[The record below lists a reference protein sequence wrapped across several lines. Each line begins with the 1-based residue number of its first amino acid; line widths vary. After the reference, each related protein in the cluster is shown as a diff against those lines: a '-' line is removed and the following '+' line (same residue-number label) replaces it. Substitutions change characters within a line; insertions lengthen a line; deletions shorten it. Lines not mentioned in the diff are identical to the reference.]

1 MVRVERGNVVLKVEE
16 DEIQHYLNLGYNLTD
31 DRGRILKRSVPTQIG
46 ELQSAFV
53 ANITKIAEL
62 ENTVAK
68 LTAELE
74 LYKSTESQNTKSKRT
89 RKNAE

>member
-16 DEIQHYLNLGYNLTD
+16 DEIQHYLNLGYNITD
-31 DRGRILKRSVPTQIG
+31 DRGHILKRSIPTQIG

-53 ANITKIAEL
+53 ANMAKIAEL

-74 LYKSTESQNTKSKRT
+74 MYKSVEPQVTKTKRT
-89 RKNAE
+89 RKSAE